1 VKSRRIVVV
10 DGHSMNPGDLSYE
23 TLAALGE
30 LTVYPRSGAS
40 LLQHCQ
46 GAHVVLTNKERFD
59 ASLLA
64 QLPELEFIAV
74 TATGCNVVDLLAAK
88 ARQIPVSNVPG
99 YSTDA
104 VAQHVFA
111 LLLELNN
118 RTSEHVAASRDGRW
132 TAGGDFSLTLGP
144 IHDLAGKTLG
154 IVGYGAIGQR
164 VRTIAEAFGM
174 RVIAAARS
182 AGRAS
187 NKVQASQAPADDV
200 ERVPLGELFETSD
213 VISLHCPLTRE
224 TENLVNHERL
234 KSMKPTAYLINTGRG
249 PLVDEAALAAAL
261 ADGTIA
267 GAGLDVLCRE
277 PPSADHPLLSEKHCL
292 VTPHL
297 AWASVEAR
305 TRLLRVTIE
314 NVRGFLM
321 GSPQNVVNP

>member
-1 VKSRRIVVV
+1 MTARRIVVV

-23 TLAALGE
+23 PLAALGE
-30 LTVYPRSGAS
+30 LTIYPRSGAQ
-40 LLQHCQ
+40 LLAHCQ
-46 GAHVVLTNKERFD
+46 GANVVLTNKERFD

-64 QLPELEFIAV
+64 QLPDLEFIAV

-88 ARQIPVSNVPG
+88 ARKIPVSNVPG
-99 YSTDA
+99 YSTDS

-132 TAGGDFSLTLGP
+132 TAGGDFSLTLSP
-144 IHDLAGKTLG
+144 IRDLAGKTLG

-164 VRTIAEAFGM
+164 VRAIAEAFGM
-174 RVIAAARS
+174 RVVAAARS
-182 AGRAS
+182 AARAPS
-187 NKVQASQAPADDV
+187 ASPEDVQ
-200 ERVPLGELFETSD
+200 RVPLRELFETSD

-224 TENLVNHERL
+224 TENLVNRERL
-234 KSMKPTAYLINTGRG
+234 GWMKPSAYLINTGRG

-261 ADGTIA
+261 AAGTLA

-277 PPSADHPLLSEKHCL
+277 PPNADHPLLREKRCL

-305 TRLLRVTIE
+305 TRLLRVTVD
-314 NVRGFLM
+314 NVRGFLL
-321 GSPQNVVNP
+321 GAPQNVVNP